1 MEVEKLAGPTFPTS
15 READRAVHPYVQIP
29 FCIDARVC
37 HTFRHERVGKDFI
50 LIGGKK
56 NYSRWWWV
64 KRGMESGCWVP
75 ESGVR
80 MAGEG
85 REGGGELHR
94 VEEGVGR
101 LLLVRHRSL
110 LAAIQGLPTS
120 QVLLWLRLQSSES
133 AGWGAGPPVYLGTW
147 PPPNTGPLLPTGFP
161 LTTSSSSLGCPPSTS
176 ASSLTASFKPLRWS
190 LSSGCLLWV
199 VCAARGA
206 PASQS
211 HIPLSKFGPHRPLRR
226 RPLRE

>member
-1 MEVEKLAGPTFPTS
+1 M
-15 READRAVHPYVQIP
+15 
-29 FCIDARVC
+29 
-37 HTFRHERVGKDFI
+37 
-50 LIGGKK
+50 
-56 NYSRWWWV
+56 
-64 KRGMESGCWVP
+64 KRGMESRCWVP

-85 REGGGELHR
+85 REGGGELHG

-101 LLLVRHRSL
+101 LLLVRHRGL

-161 LTTSSSSLGCPPSTS
+161 LYNTLLQPGPPPIGLCLLPHRLCE
-176 ASSLTASFKPLRWS
+176 ASQVVT
-190 LSSGCLLWV
+190 LSSELSFALERREVLL
-199 VCAARGA
+199 RLNLTF
-206 PASQS
+206 
-211 HIPLSKFGPHRPLRR
+211 H
-226 RPLRE
+226 

>member
-1 MEVEKLAGPTFPTS
+1 
-15 READRAVHPYVQIP
+15 
-29 FCIDARVC
+29 
-37 HTFRHERVGKDFI
+37 
-50 LIGGKK
+50 
-56 NYSRWWWV
+56 
-64 KRGMESGCWVP
+64 MESGCRVP
-75 ESGVR
+75 EARVG

-101 LLLVRHRSL
+101 LLLVRHGR

-120 QVLLWLRLQSSES
+120 QILLRLRLQSSES

-161 LTTSSSSLGCPPSTS
+161 LTTSSSSLGCTPSAS
-176 ASSLTASFKPLRWS
+176 ASSLTASLKPLRWS
-190 LSSGCLLWV
+190 LSPAGCLLQV
-199 VCAARGA
+199 GGCCAERGA

-211 HIPLSKFGPHRPLRR
+211 HIPLSSLGRHTPVRR

>member
-1 MEVEKLAGPTFPTS
+1 M
-15 READRAVHPYVQIP
+15 
-29 FCIDARVC
+29 
-37 HTFRHERVGKDFI
+37 
-50 LIGGKK
+50 
-56 NYSRWWWV
+56 
-64 KRGMESGCWVP
+64 KRGMESRCWVP

-85 REGGGELHR
+85 REGGGELHC

-101 LLLVRHRSL
+101 LLLVRHRGL

-211 HIPLSKFGPHRPLRR
+211 HIPLSKFGPHTPLRR

>member
-1 MEVEKLAGPTFPTS
+1 M
-15 READRAVHPYVQIP
+15 
-29 FCIDARVC
+29 
-37 HTFRHERVGKDFI
+37 
-50 LIGGKK
+50 
-56 NYSRWWWV
+56 
-64 KRGMESGCWVP
+64 KRGMESRCWVP

-85 REGGGELHR
+85 REGGGELHC
-94 VEEGVGR
+94 VEEWVGR
-101 LLLVRHRSL
+101 LLLVRHRGL

-176 ASSLTASFKPLRWS
+176 ASTSPPLSS
-190 LSSGCLLWV
+190 LSGGHSPAVVFCGLCARREVLL
-199 VCAARGA
+199 RLNLTF
-206 PASQS
+206 
-211 HIPLSKFGPHRPLRR
+211 H
-226 RPLRE
+226 